1 MPPRHTQQPAAA
13 ESSGEQQELS
23 SFAPRTQRETRLS
36 NAALSR
42 QRLKMSLKRGGPP
55 PAASSGAAQMMTTS
69 LSATSLDQQVRL
81 TQPSVCACVCL
92 CVFVWETVARN
103 VRRVLLPHNNL
114 TIELEYCAYDACC
127 QEISLYAAL
136 SGVLFTRS
144 GSALELL
151 EFSVPQTHT
160 NTHMHTVAHT
170 DCQI

>member
-81 TQPSVCACVCL
+81 KQYRAICVCI

-160 NTHMHTVAHT
+160 NTHTCTQWHT
-170 DCQI
+170 QIG